1 MSAQVGRKIL
11 LKRDGTVLAGVRT
24 KSVAINREA
33 IDITNDDDIGFRNLL
48 AEPGERQVDLTV
60 SGITVNSILRD
71 ASFEDPAVL
80 EDLSLEYPD
89 GSKIEGD
96 FFLASYTENAE
107 YNDAVSFD
115 ATLNSAGVIA
125 YTEATS

>member
-11 LKRDGTVLAGVRT
+11 LKRDGAVLAGVRT

-80 EDLSLEYPD
+80 EDLSLEYTD

-96 FFLASYTENAE
+96 FFLASYSENAE

>member
-1 MSAQVGRKIL
+1 MRAQVGRKIL

>member
-11 LKRDGTVLAGVRT
+11 LKRDGAVLAGVRT